1 MATKISSPRHRGL
14 GEECTISVHSFG
26 GVGRGFKPR
35 PGVVIFSSSTSFRI
49 LDYTSLR
56 NKSRLPRCTF
66 QKSEE
71 GKEKEK
77 EGPAGREAR
86 NKTS

>member
-1 MATKISSPRHRGL
+1 MHDGPRHRGL
-14 GEECTISVHSFG
+14 GGKYSLSIYSDEKVEGSN
-26 GVGRGFKPR
+26 
-35 PGVVIFSSSTSFRI
+35 PGVVIFSSTSFRI

-71 GKEKEK
+71 GKKEK